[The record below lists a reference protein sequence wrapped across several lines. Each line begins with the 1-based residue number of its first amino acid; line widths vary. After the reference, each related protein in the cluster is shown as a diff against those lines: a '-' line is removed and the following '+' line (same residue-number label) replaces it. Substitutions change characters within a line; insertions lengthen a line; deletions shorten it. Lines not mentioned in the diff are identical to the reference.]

1 MAISRCCTAVLMGIP
16 PPPTHTQSYRTS
28 ARITNDNATRTKINS
43 GDIDSEGYLY
53 QYEVDITG
61 GLEQYDKLSTKDL
74 QIWGGSLTANKIKL
88 KDFEL
93 LRIVQSGSLT
103 ADVIDFDLRSGSG
116 VDVIDFDNQPDI
128 TTSKIR
134 FESGSLVADEVNV
147 HVEPEEVWNSHL
159 PFYRDAWGPE
169 IENPFTFSR
178 RHGEG
183 NVKFNIDGIISRLG
197 AAKGTVFFLHLPDSG
212 TGTFDVDVDFDIK
225 TVKGY
230 SSAIGMDF
238 TDRTYEWGN
247 LIVELNG
254 TVDISD
260 VKAHDYASGITL
272 ETQADVVFNQNV
284 SIRDVDATDEDSKV
298 FGVNNGGDKVWFNGG
313 LQIDCGTEGTEN
325 TETNSNKI
333 KRVYAIYN
341 KKDTKK
347 LTISGGDVINT
358 IKGQIVNESVLEAH
372 FDNADSYFEGAV
384 VPTSENVDTSKI
396 HTSLSFA
403 NGGYWNMT
411 KDSGIQSLNLSN
423 AGIVNLTAMSNKDN
437 RNVRLE
443 TDKLTS
449 NNGLAQLHLDLK
461 NQQSGSLITTG
472 DASGT
477 LDVYLDLENYSQGF
491 AKSEVPLIKI
501 TNNDASTGDFQI
513 GKLTYKDGAVQNLE
527 MHFFEEG
534 QTGPLGELV
543 SNANGGWYLVKPSG
557 NDSQTPEMGQML
569 GLGASV
575 SQGIGMLSETEDLRM
590 RMGDVRFGARD
601 GVWARSYARQDRADG
616 TRSVGFKQEV
626 NGMHF
631 GLDHLVPISQTASWL
646 LGGSVHY
653 GKSSMEGVAD
663 SNGGNAKVDQYTMKA
678 YATYLNE
685 NGIFADYVLHVG
697 YYDTK
702 IQGMSN
708 TGKHSLN
715 ADYSNM
721 GYGISA
727 EIGRRLNVGEKHD
740 LYVEPVA
747 QLTWFRVDGKNFNTS
762 TGLNI
767 DQSNADFITGR
778 LGATVGKVFALG
790 TTDNPQSSYLSV
802 SMKGGMLYQ
811 FDGDQTITARGTDG
825 GVIMYDDAMDMKG
838 ARAYYGVSADW
849 KIDDTWRFYGQIS
862 REEGNGYTKD
872 YDASVG
878 IRYAF

>member
-1 MAISRCCTAVLMGIP
+1 MVRFKIWKCIS
-16 PPPTHTQSYRTS
+16 
-28 ARITNDNATRTKINS
+28 
-43 GDIDSEGYLY
+43 
-53 QYEVDITG
+53 
-61 GLEQYDKLSTKDL
+61 
-74 QIWGGSLTANKIKL
+74 
-88 KDFEL
+88 
-93 LRIVQSGSLT
+93 
-103 ADVIDFDLRSGSG
+103 
-116 VDVIDFDNQPDI
+116 
-128 TTSKIR
+128 
-134 FESGSLVADEVNV
+134 
-147 HVEPEEVWNSHL
+147 
-159 PFYRDAWGPE
+159 
-169 IENPFTFSR
+169 
-178 RHGEG
+178 
-183 NVKFNIDGIISRLG
+183 
-197 AAKGTVFFLHLPDSG
+197 
-212 TGTFDVDVDFDIK
+212 
-225 TVKGY
+225 
-230 SSAIGMDF
+230 
-238 TDRTYEWGN
+238 
-247 LIVELNG
+247 
-254 TVDISD
+254 
-260 VKAHDYASGITL
+260 
-272 ETQADVVFNQNV
+272 
-284 SIRDVDATDEDSKV
+284 
-298 FGVNNGGDKVWFNGG
+298 
-313 LQIDCGTEGTEN
+313 
-325 TETNSNKI
+325 
-333 KRVYAIYN
+333 
-341 KKDTKK
+341 
-347 LTISGGDVINT
+347 
-358 IKGQIVNESVLEAH
+358 
-372 FDNADSYFEGAV
+372 
-384 VPTSENVDTSKI
+384 
-396 HTSLSFA
+396 
-403 NGGYWNMT
+403 
-411 KDSGIQSLNLSN
+411 
-423 AGIVNLTAMSNKDN
+423 
-437 RNVRLE
+437 
-443 TDKLTS
+443 
-449 NNGLAQLHLDLK
+449 
-461 NQQSGSLITTG
+461 
-472 DASGT
+472 
-477 LDVYLDLENYSQGF
+477 
-491 AKSEVPLIKI
+491 
-501 TNNDASTGDFQI
+501 
-513 GKLTYKDGAVQNLE
+513 
-527 MHFFEEG
+527 
-534 QTGPLGELV
+534 ELV
-543 SNANGGWYLVKPSG
+543 SNANGGWYLVNPSG

-631 GLDHLVPISQTASWL
+631 GLDHLVPISQTASLL

-663 SNGGNAKVDQYTMKA
+663 SNGGNAKGDILYIPPGFPHEG
-678 YATYLNE
+678 YSLE
-685 NGIFADYVLHVG
+685 NSMNYSVGFRAPSGRELISSFADYVLHVG

-727 EIGRRLNVGEKHD
+727 EIGRRLNVGEKHG